1 MKVVIFNLYNDE
13 FLRRSM
19 EEKKN
24 GIVVWFL
31 FCCWFD
37 LIWSMCLW
45 SEIEEES
52 EFETETNN
60 MEWEWG
66 CLFVLLYCDCT
77 VTECYYSVEK
87 REER

>member
-1 MKVVIFNLYNDE
+1 MIVVIFNLYNDE

-37 LIWSMCLW
+37 LIWSMCVW

-52 EFETETNN
+52 EFDRDKQHG
-60 MEWEWG
+60 MG
-66 CLFVLLYCDCT
+66 MRLFVCT
-77 VTECYYSVEK
+77 FVLWLCSYCYYSMEK
-87 REER
+87 KEER

>member
-1 MKVVIFNLYNDE
+1 
-13 FLRRSM
+13 
-19 EEKKN
+19 
-24 GIVVWFL
+24 
-31 FCCWFD
+31 

-60 MEWEWG
+60 MEWESERG
-66 CLFVLLYCDCT
+66 CLFVLLYCDCAVT
-77 VTECYYSVEK
+77 VCYYSVEK